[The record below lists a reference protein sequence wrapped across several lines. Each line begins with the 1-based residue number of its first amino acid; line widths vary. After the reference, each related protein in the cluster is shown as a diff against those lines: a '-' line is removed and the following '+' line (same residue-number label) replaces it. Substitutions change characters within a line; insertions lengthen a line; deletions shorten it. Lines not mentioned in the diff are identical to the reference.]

1 MSGPIEQNSSGG
13 PTSPPENPPEITT
26 QEEQEALASI
36 EQVIGDDDSD
46 DDDDGDDDDDDGD
59 DDDDV
64 DFLAELP
71 PSIRGRV
78 EKLKLLNVKRDD
90 FMEGYLKE
98 RAALEQK
105 YHALCQPLFDQRKAI
120 INGQGDKEEI
130 QPADDEPENE
140 NEEVA
145 GIPEFWNVAM
155 SNIETIDD
163 LVTERDAECLNFLED
178 ITCQDLPSGL
188 GFTLNFH
195 FKPNPYFSNS
205 VLSKRYDVPNLLL
218 VDDEPILKNVTGC
231 EIDWKDPDMC
241 LMHRY
246 VSKKQRNKKGLIR
259 QVKKKERTESFFHFF
274 SPPKLP
280 ELADID
286 EEEAEA
292 IEEAFDH
299 DYDVAQQFRSHI
311 VPKAVLWFTGEAM
324 HDALDGVFAEGDDT
338 LLSSQMEG
346 AIAINSTTN
355 AGGNPFPPPTPGSEE
370 PECKQS

>member
-36 EQVIGDDDSD
+36 QQVIGDDDSD
-46 DDDDGDDDDDDGD
+46 DGNDDGDDDDDDD
-59 DDDDV
+59 EEE

-71 PSIRGRV
+71 PCIRGRV
-78 EKLKLLNVKRDD
+78 DQLKELNVKRDD

-105 YHALCQPLFDQRKAI
+105 YHALCQPLFEQRKVI
-120 INGQGDKEEI
+120 INGEGDKEEN
-130 QPADDEPENE
+130 QPTDDEPENE
-140 NEEVA
+140 NEEST

-205 VLSKRYDVPNLLL
+205 LLTKRYDVPNLML

-241 LMHRY
+241 LMHRV
-246 VSKKQRNKKGLIR
+246 VSKKQRNKKGQIR

-274 SPPKLP
+274 
-280 ELADID
+280 
-286 EEEAEA
+286 
-292 IEEAFDH
+292 
-299 DYDVAQQFRSHI
+299 R
-311 VPKAVLWFTGEAM
+311 
-324 HDALDGVFAEGDDT
+324 
-338 LLSSQMEG
+338 
-346 AIAINSTTN
+346 
-355 AGGNPFPPPTPGSEE
+355 
-370 PECKQS
+370 